1 MLHSARFQALKLAL
15 PMRKFLLLPTTH
27 HSYLLPLVLTKDN
40 KKMRQVKAYVEL
52 QNYNEITSFAEAE
65 RVVSSY
71 VLTSAMSA
79 VAARLLTDLAA
90 PRGANSATQLPSLQ
104 IITGQRGVGK
114 SHLLGFLRSLIS
126 VKALRSMIAD
136 SNLLNAIGLFG
147 DRMVTAIEINFAGF
161 EREPFEA
168 RLRQVLCQTLK
179 HSTYF
184 DDEKWT
190 AVVKGEQ
197 VFEQAL
203 GSLPLGSQLI
213 LFIDNLP
220 NRWRVAPETVE
231 SDLDWLALIA
241 RQANALPLRAVIVRD
256 EEVGQIESEDSAVY
270 NLPPDNLQ
278 EVIARSVV
286 RKTPAQLR
294 ELDDLYG
301 ELCQL
306 LPGYSW
312 SKEAFAKCYPLHPL
326 IYESAPDFRA
336 AAQSFS
342 LPNFV
347 ATSVSRVLSRPA
359 TSLVT
364 PDEVFDRHE
373 YEFRKNHR
381 LAPTLKLYDQI
392 ITTAIAKLP
401 VAERLW
407 AKLALKSLFTFSL
420 LGQPASAYQIAQAQ
434 MLTEEG
440 NPNAAYERVAKI
452 LSHFAVSCPEALLI
466 KGSGIECSYL
476 LASVNQT
483 TSLTIE
489 RQLTDAARALAPDDP
504 RLSELLLTVGIGL
517 FEDLQPIA
525 EAVSLTSPLP
535 PSLPQTFTWRG
546 SQRSIEVCLG
556 GSESTE
562 VQWRLFVA
570 PLSQAA
576 TEHTRVGQGESDIH
590 LDENTVIWRPG
601 TLTSPSVLS
610 PLKKL
615 LAWQELAQARLAEG
629 IPLSEDY
636 RASGEKLTE
645 QARELFIELYLNN
658 GTLMDAVQAFP
669 TASVAAERNF
679 SRFLYHAFDALLQQ
693 HFPQHPQFTELLTT
707 EQMNLLIGEFFL
719 GTEDQQNAPA
729 IQSLVAQ
736 FAAPLGIASRL
747 LAPDYMDAPYQ
758 PDIFS
763 EAVQPYPFMQTV
775 LSFMEQHT
783 DESGLAHVPL
793 IMLER
798 LLSDSPYG
806 LQYTA
811 QHLLIG
817 ALIATNLIELLDET
831 HNSELTRNNLA
842 PGFTLGAFT
851 AVRRVASVNYPPNV
865 LAEWA
870 RLLTGQV
877 DLPSPVT
884 LDGEKRVREAVSRW
898 VEGWRAEELTI
909 RFDQIPMDLLTLSAG
924 RTVEASKTRFSRV
937 SALAEAIGDGTME
950 VKTALSRIADIF
962 GLERA
967 SLSRM
972 QDEMQALCRF
982 LDWMPTFTEL
992 RSYLLAAEPTTET
1005 VIEELRANLTAQIQD
1020 SRTLLDAEMRRTL
1033 ESKFAEFCQRYSEVY
1048 AAAHEAEVGPTAN
1061 RQLITGFCTS
1071 PEWTRFRL
1079 LMELRL
1085 ESGAFERDAQA
1096 LLKLAQETRCDLPV
1110 LELLQHQPHC
1120 CCSFRLHRQ
1129 VHLNTLLD
1137 ALKSIVSASSTFYS
1151 LAIWRHRSELR
1162 AKAKELTDES
1172 FQFELEDFLTA
1183 CGSGDLSSLNGD
1195 LVSFL
1200 NDALAKESHSV
1211 SAGLI

>member
-1 MLHSARFQALKLAL
+1 
-15 PMRKFLLLPTTH
+15 
-27 HSYLLPLVLTKDN
+27 
-40 KKMRQVKAYVEL
+40 MRQVKAYVEL

-71 VLTSAMSA
+71 VVTSAMGSL
-79 VAARLLTDLAA
+79 AARLLTDLAA
-90 PRGANSATQLPSLQ
+90 PRGANADTQLPALQ

-114 SHLLGFLRSLIS
+114 SHLLAFLRAIIS
-126 VKALRSMIAD
+126 VKVLRGMLAD
-136 SNLLNAIGLFG
+136 SNLLNAIGRFG
-147 DRMVTAIEINFAGF
+147 DKMVTTVEINFSGF
-161 EREPFEA
+161 EREPFET
-168 RLRQVLCQTLK
+168 RLRQSLCETLK

-184 DDEKWT
+184 DDEKW
-190 AVVKGEQ
+190 AAAVKGEQ

-220 NRWRVAPETVE
+220 NRWRAAPETVE

-256 EEVGQIESEDSAVY
+256 EEAGQIENDDAAVY

-278 EVIARSVV
+278 EIIARCVL
-286 RKTPAQLR
+286 RKTPAQLH

-312 SKEAFAKCYPLHPL
+312 PKEAFAKCYPLHPL
-326 IYESAPDFRA
+326 IYESAPALRA

-347 ATSVSRVLSRPA
+347 ATSVTRIMSRPA

-373 YEFRKNHR
+373 YEFRKNNG
-381 LAPTLKLYDQI
+381 LAPTLKLYDKI
-392 ITTAIAKLP
+392 VTTAIAKLP
-401 VAERLW
+401 VSERLW

-452 LSHFAVSCPEALLI
+452 LEHFATSCPEALFI
-466 KGSGIECSYL
+466 KGGGTDCSYI
-476 LASVNQT
+476 LASVNQVVG
-483 TSLTIE
+483 STIE
-489 RQLTDAARALAPDDP
+489 RQLTDAAREISSDDS
-504 RLSELLLTVGIGL
+504 RLTELLLTAGIGL
-517 FEDLQPIA
+517 FEDLQSIA
-525 EAVSLTSPLP
+525 EEVSLTSPLP
-535 PSLPQTFTWRG
+535 PYLPQTFTWCG

-556 GSESTE
+556 GQGITES
-562 VQWRLFVA
+562 QWRLVIA
-570 PLSQAA
+570 PLSEAA
-576 TEHTRVGQGESDIH
+576 AEQSD
-590 LDENTVIWRPG
+590 LQMDEYTVIWRPA
-601 TLTSPSVLS
+601 TINSPSLLN

-615 LAWQELAQARLAEG
+615 LAWQELAQTRLAEG
-629 IPLSEDY
+629 VLLSEDY
-636 RASGEKLTE
+636 RATREKLTE
-645 QARELFIELYLNN
+645 QVRELFIELYLKN
-658 GTLMDAVQAFP
+658 GALVDAAHTFSAVPF
-669 TASVAAERNF
+669 AAERTF
-679 SRFLYHAFDALLQQ
+679 SKFLCHAFDALLKQ
-693 HFPQHPQFTELLTT
+693 HFPKHPQFTEPLSA
-707 EQMNLLIGEFFL
+707 EQVNLLIGEFFL
-719 GTEDQQNAPA
+719 GTEDQQNEPA
-729 IQSLVAQ
+729 VQQLVAQ

-747 LAPDYMDAPYQ
+747 LAPDHMDAPYQ

-763 EAVQPYPFMQTV
+763 EAVQPYSFMQTV
-775 LSFMEQHT
+775 LSFMDQHT
-783 DESGLAHVPL
+783 DESGLANVPL
-793 IMLER
+793 IMIER
-798 LLSDSPYG
+798 LLSDAPYG
-806 LQYTA
+806 MPYTA

-817 ALIATNLIELLDET
+817 ALIATNLIELLDEAQ
-831 HNSELTRNNLA
+831 NFGLTRDNLA
-842 PGFTLGAFT
+842 PDFTLSTFT

-877 DLPSPVT
+877 DLPSPIT
-884 LDGEKRVREAVSRW
+884 LDGEKRVCEAVSRW
-898 VEGWRAEELTI
+898 VEGWRAEELTT
-909 RFDQIPMDLLTLSAG
+909 RFEHVPMDLLTLSAW
-924 RTVEASKTRFSRV
+924 RTVDASKTRFSRV
-937 SALAEAIGDGTME
+937 SALAEAISDGKME

-962 GLERA
+962 GLDRA
-967 SLSRM
+967 SLSRI
-972 QDEMQALCRF
+972 QDEMRALCRF
-982 LDWMPTFTEL
+982 LDWMPTFTDL
-992 RSYLLAAEPTTET
+992 RNYLLAAEPTSET
-1005 VIEELRANLTAQIQD
+1005 SIEALRAELTIQIQD
-1020 SRTLLDAEMRRTL
+1020 SRTLLDAEMRRNL
-1033 ESKFAEFCQRYSEVY
+1033 ESKFAEFGKRYSEVY
-1048 AAAHEAEVGPTAN
+1048 AAAHESEVGPTAN
-1061 RQLITGFCTS
+1061 RQLITSFCTS
-1071 PEWTRFRL
+1071 LEWTKFRL

-1129 VHLNTLLD
+1129 VQLSTLLD

-1162 AKAKELTDES
+1162 AKAKELADES

-1183 CGSGDLSSLNGD
+1183 CGSGDLSGLNAD

-1200 NDALAKESHSV
+1200 NEALAKQSNSV
-1211 SAGLI
+1211 SAGLL

>member
-1 MLHSARFQALKLAL
+1 
-15 PMRKFLLLPTTH
+15 
-27 HSYLLPLVLTKDN
+27 
-40 KKMRQVKAYVEL
+40 MRQVKAYVEL

-71 VLTSAMSA
+71 VVTNAMSA
-79 VAARLLTDLAA
+79 VATRLLTDLAA
-90 PRGANSATQLPSLQ
+90 PRGTNSGTQLPALQ

-114 SHLLGFLRSLIS
+114 SHLLAFLRALIG
-126 VKALRSMIAD
+126 VKALRGMIAD

-147 DRMVTAIEINFAGF
+147 DRMVTTIEINFAGF
-161 EREPFEA
+161 EHEPFA
-168 RLRQVLCQTLK
+168 DRLRQVFCETLK
-179 HSTYF
+179 YSTYF
-184 DDEKWT
+184 DDEKW
-190 AVVKGEQ
+190 AAAVKGEQ
-197 VFEQAL
+197 VFEQSL

-231 SDLDWLALIA
+231 ADLAWLALIA
-241 RQANALPLRAVIVRD
+241 RQADALPLRAVIVRD
-256 EEVGQIESEDSAVY
+256 EEAGQIETEDSAVY
-270 NLPPDNLQ
+270 NLPSNNLQ
-278 EVIARSVV
+278 EVIARRVL
-286 RKTPAQLR
+286 RKTPTQMHD
-294 ELDDLYG
+294 LDDLYG
-301 ELCQL
+301 DLCQL

-312 SKEAFAKCYPLHPL
+312 SKEEFAKCYPLHPL
-326 IYESAPDFRA
+326 IYESAPALRA

-347 ATSVSRVLSRPA
+347 ATSVTRVLSRPA

-373 YEFRKNHR
+373 YEFRKNKG

-392 ITTAIAKLP
+392 VTSAIAKLP

-420 LGQPASAYQIAQAQ
+420 LGQPANAFQIAQAQ

-440 NPNAAYERVAKI
+440 NPNAAYDRVAQI
-452 LSHFAVSCPEALLI
+452 LAHFATSCPEALLV
-466 KGSGIECSYL
+466 KGGGTDGSYL
-476 LASVNQT
+476 LASVNQVVGST
-483 TSLTIE
+483 ME
-489 RQLTDAARALAPDDP
+489 RQLTDAARAIAPDDP
-504 RLSELLLTVGIGL
+504 RLTELLLTTGIGL
-517 FEDLQPIA
+517 FEDLQSIGA
-525 EAVSLTSPLP
+525 EVSPTAPLP
-535 PSLPQTFTWRG
+535 QYLPQTFTWRG

-556 GSESTE
+556 GPGLTES
-562 VQWRLFVA
+562 QWRLFIS
-570 PLSQAA
+570 P
-576 TEHTRVGQGESDIH
+576 VGEDALAQVERDIL
-590 LDENTVIWRPG
+590 LDEYTVIWRPA
-601 TLTSPSVLS
+601 TLTSPSLLN

-615 LAWQELAQARLAEG
+615 LAWQEITQTRLAEG

-636 RASGEKLTE
+636 RATCEKLTE
-645 QARELFIELYLNN
+645 QVRALFIELYLNN
-658 GTLMDAVQAFP
+658 GALVDAGHTFS
-669 TASVAAERNF
+669 TAPLATERTF
-679 SRFLYHAFDALLQQ
+679 SRFLCQAFDPLLKQ
-693 HFPQHPQFTELLTT
+693 HFPQHPSFTEPLTA
-707 EQMNLLIGEFFL
+707 EQVDILIGEFFL
-719 GTEDQQNAPA
+719 GSEEQQNVPA

-747 LAPDYMDAPYQ
+747 LAPDHMDASYQ

-775 LSFMEQHT
+775 LSFMDQHT
-783 DESGLAHVPL
+783 DESGLASVPL
-793 IMLER
+793 IMIER
-798 LLSDSPYG
+798 LLSDAPYG
-806 LQYTA
+806 LQYSA

-817 ALIATNLIELLDET
+817 ALIATNLIELLDDA
-831 HNSELTRNNLA
+831 NNCALTRENLA
-842 PGFTLGAFT
+842 PDFTLGTFT

-877 DLPSPVT
+877 DLPSLIT
-884 LDGEKRVREAVSRW
+884 LDGEKRVREAISRW
-898 VEGWRAEELTI
+898 VESWRAEALAT
-909 RFDQIPMDLLTLSAG
+909 RFDQLPMDLLTLSAW
-924 RTVEASKTRFSRV
+924 RTVDASKTRFTRV
-937 SALAEAIGDGTME
+937 SALAEAISEGTME

-962 GLERA
+962 GLDRA
-967 SLSRM
+967 SLSRI

-982 LDWMPTFTEL
+982 LDWMPTFTNL
-992 RSYLLAAEPTTET
+992 RSYLLAAEPTAET
-1005 VIEELRANLTAQIQD
+1005 SIEELRAELTAQIQD
-1020 SRTLLDAEMRRTL
+1020 SRTLLDAEMRRHL
-1033 ESKFAEFCQRYSEVY
+1033 ESKFAEFCKRYSEVY
-1048 AAAHEAEVGPTAN
+1048 ATAHEAEVGPTAN
-1061 RQLITGFCTS
+1061 RQLITSFCTS
-1071 PEWTRFRL
+1071 PEWTKFRL

-1085 ESGAFERDAQA
+1085 ESGAFERDAHA

-1129 VHLNTLLD
+1129 VQLSTLLD

-1162 AKAKELTDES
+1162 TKAKELSDET

-1183 CGSGDLSSLNGD
+1183 CGSGDLSGLNAD

-1200 NDALAKESHSV
+1200 NESLAKEAHSA
-1211 SAGLI
+1211 SASLL

>member
-1 MLHSARFQALKLAL
+1 
-15 PMRKFLLLPTTH
+15 
-27 HSYLLPLVLTKDN
+27 
-40 KKMRQVKAYVEL
+40 MRQVKAYVEL
-52 QNYNEITSFAEAE
+52 QNYHEITNFAEAE

-71 VLTSAMSA
+71 VVTNTIGSL
-79 VAARLLTDLAA
+79 AARLLTDLAA
-90 PRGANSATQLPSLQ
+90 PRGANSVTQLPSLQ

-114 SHLLGFLRSLIS
+114 SHLLAFLRTLIS
-126 VKALRSMIAD
+126 VKTLRGMVADANLRQAL
-136 SNLLNAIGLFG
+136 GLFG
-147 DRMVTAIEINFAGF
+147 DRMTTTVEINFADV
-161 EREPFEA
+161 EREPFELC
-168 RLRQVLCQTLK
+168 LRQALCNTLK

-184 DDEKWT
+184 DDEKW
-190 AVVKGEQ
+190 AAAVKGEQ

-213 LFIDNLP
+213 LFIDDLP

-241 RQANALPLRAVIVRD
+241 RQANALSLRAVIVRD
-256 EEVGQIESEDSAVY
+256 EEAGELETADAAVY

-278 EVIARSVV
+278 EAIARRIL
-286 RKTPAQLR
+286 RKTPAQLL
-294 ELDDLYG
+294 ELEELYG

-312 SKEAFAKCYPLHPL
+312 AKEEFVKCYPLHPL
-326 IYESAPDFRA
+326 IYESAPALRA

-347 ATSVSRVLSRPA
+347 ATSVTRVLSRPA

-373 YEFRKNHR
+373 YEFRKNNG

-392 ITTAIAKLP
+392 VTTAIAKLP
-401 VAERLW
+401 VSERLW

-420 LGQPASAYQIAQAQ
+420 IGQPASAYQIAQSQ

-440 NPNAAYERVAKI
+440 NPHAAYERVAKI
-452 LSHFAVSCPEALLI
+452 LAHFATTCPAALFI
-466 KGSGIECSYL
+466 KGGGTDSSYI
-476 LASVNQT
+476 LASVNQAVG
-483 TSLTIE
+483 LTIE
-489 RQLTDAARALAPDDP
+489 RQLSDAAREISSDDA
-504 RLSELLLTVGIGL
+504 RLTELLLTAGIGL
-517 FEDLQPIA
+517 FEDLQSIA
-525 EAVSLTSPLP
+525 AAVSPTSPLP
-535 PSLPQTFTWRG
+535 PYLPQTFTWRG

-556 GSESTE
+556 GPGITES
-562 VQWRLFVA
+562 QWRLFVA
-570 PLSQAA
+570 PLSEVAPEQ
-576 TEHTRVGQGESDIH
+576 TRLEHTRVEQGDSNLQ
-590 LDENTVIWRPG
+590 LDEYTVIWRPA
-601 TLTSPSVLS
+601 TISSPSFLN

-615 LAWQELAQARLAEG
+615 LAWQELAQARRAEG

-636 RASGEKLTE
+636 RATREKLTE
-645 QARELFIELYLNN
+645 QVGALFIELYLKN
-658 GTLMDAVQAFP
+658 GVLVDAAHTFSAAP
-669 TASVAAERNF
+669 LAAERTF
-679 SRFLYHAFDALLQQ
+679 TSFLCHAFDALLKQ
-693 HFPQHPQFTELLTT
+693 HFPQHPQFIEPLTAA
-707 EQMNLLIGEFFL
+707 QVNLLLGEFFL
-719 GTEDQQNAPA
+719 GTEEQQTAPV
-729 IQSLVAQ
+729 IQQLVAQ

-747 LAPDYMDAPYQ
+747 LAPDFMGAPYQ

-775 LSFMEQHT
+775 LSFMDQHT

-793 IMLER
+793 IMIER
-798 LLSDSPYG
+798 LLSEAPYG

-817 ALIATNLIELLDET
+817 ALIATDLIELLDEA
-831 HNSELTRNNLA
+831 HNCELTRDNLA
-842 PGFTLGAFT
+842 PGFTLGNFT
-851 AVRRVASVNYPPNV
+851 AVRRVASVSYPPNV

-877 DLPSPVT
+877 DLPSPIT

-898 VEGWRAEELTI
+898 VESWRAEALTT
-909 RFDQIPMDLLTLSAG
+909 RFEQVPMDLLTLSAW
-924 RTVEASKTRFSRV
+924 RTVDTSKTRFSRV
-937 SALAEAIGDGTME
+937 FALAEAISEGTMD

-967 SLSRM
+967 SLARM
-972 QDEMQALCRF
+972 QDEMRALCRF
-982 LDWMPTFTEL
+982 LDWMPTFTNM
-992 RSYLLAAEPTTET
+992 RSYLLAAEPTSET
-1005 VIEELRANLTAQIQD
+1005 AIEELRAELTAQIQEA
-1020 SRTLLDAEMRRTL
+1020 RTLLDAEMRRNL
-1033 ESKFAEFCQRYSEVY
+1033 ASKFAEFCKRYSQFY
-1048 AAAHEAEVGPTAN
+1048 ATAHEAEVGPTAN
-1061 RQLITGFCTS
+1061 RQLITSFCTS
-1071 PEWTRFRL
+1071 SEWTRFRL

-1085 ESGAFERDAQA
+1085 EGGAFERDAHA

-1129 VHLNTLLD
+1129 VQLSTLLD

-1151 LAIWRHRSELR
+1151 LAIWRHRSELN
-1162 AKAKELTDES
+1162 AKAKELTDET

-1183 CGSGDLSSLNGD
+1183 CGSGDLSMLTAD
-1195 LVSFL
+1195 LVRFL
-1200 NDALAKESHSV
+1200 NDSLAQQSNSV

>member
-1 MLHSARFQALKLAL
+1 MSL
-15 PMRKFLLLPTTH
+15 PFPNAGFYFSQQPIIRI
-27 HSYLLPLVLTKDN
+27 YRPLVLTKDS

-71 VLTSAMSA
+71 VVTSAMGSL
-79 VAARLLTDLAA
+79 AARLLTDLAA

-104 IITGQRGVGK
+104 IITGQRGAGK
-114 SHLLGFLRSLIS
+114 SHLLAFLRALIS
-126 VKALRSMIAD
+126 VKALRGMIAD

-147 DRMVTAIEINFAGF
+147 DRMVTTMEINFAGF
-161 EREPFEA
+161 EHEPFET
-168 RLRQVLCQTLK
+168 RLRQVLCETLK

-190 AVVKGEQ
+190 AAVNGEQ

-231 SDLDWLALIA
+231 ADLDWLALIA

-256 EEVGQIESEDSAVY
+256 EEVGQIESDDSAVY

-278 EVIARSVV
+278 EVIARRVL

-347 ATSVSRVLSRPA
+347 ATSVARVLSRPA
-359 TSLVT
+359 ISLVT

-373 YEFRKNHR
+373 YEFRKNTA
-381 LAPTLKLYDQI
+381 LSPSLKLYDQI
-392 ITTAIAKLP
+392 VTTAIAKLP

-440 NPNAAYERVAKI
+440 DPQAAYERVAKI

-466 KGSGIECSYL
+466 KGSGTDCSYL
-476 LASVNQT
+476 LASVNQAV
-483 TSLTIE
+483 SLTIE
-489 RQLTDAARALAPDDP
+489 RQLIDAARALAPDDP
-504 RLSELLLTVGIGL
+504 RLTELLLTAGIGL

-525 EAVSLTSPLP
+525 EAISPTSPLP
-535 PSLPQTFTWRG
+535 PSLSQTFTWRG

-556 GSESTE
+556 GQESTE

-570 PLSQAA
+570 PLRLAA
-576 TEHTRVGQGESDIH
+576 AGQVESD
-590 LDENTVIWRPG
+590 LPMDEYTVIWRPA
-601 TLTSPSVLS
+601 TITSPTVLS

-615 LAWQELAQARLAEG
+615 LAWQELTQARLAEG
-629 IPLSEDY
+629 ISLSEDY
-636 RASGEKLTE
+636 HTIREKLTE

-658 GTLMDAVQAFP
+658 GVLMDAAHIFP
-669 TASVAAERNF
+669 IAPFAAERTF
-679 SRFLYHAFDALLQQ
+679 SRLLGHAFDALLQQ
-693 HFPQHPQFTELLTT
+693 HFPQHPQFTEPLTA
-707 EQMNLLIGEFFL
+707 EQVNLLIGEFFL

-729 IQSLVAQ
+729 IQPLVAQ

-747 LAPDYMDAPYQ
+747 LAPDHMDALYQ

-763 EAVQPYPFMQTV
+763 EAVQPYPFMQAV
-775 LSFMEQHT
+775 LSFMDQHT
-783 DESGLAHVPL
+783 DESGLANVPL
-793 IMLER
+793 IMIER
-798 LLSDSPYG
+798 LLSDAPYG

-831 HNSELTRNNLA
+831 HHSELNRSTLT
-842 PGFTLGAFT
+842 PGFTLGSFT
-851 AVRRVASVNYPPNV
+851 AVRRVASVNYPPNM

-884 LDGEKRVREAVSRW
+884 LDGEKRVREAVSRL
-898 VEGWRAEELTI
+898 VESWRAEDLTT
-909 RFDQIPMDLLTLSAG
+909 RFEQVPMDLLTLSAW
-924 RTVEASKTRFSRV
+924 RTVETSKTRFARV
-937 SALAEAIGDGTME
+937 SALAEAISDGTMD

-962 GLERA
+962 GLDRA

-982 LDWMPTFTEL
+982 LDWMPTFTDL
-992 RSYLLAAEPTTET
+992 RSYLLAAEPTAET
-1005 VIEELRANLTAQIQD
+1005 VIEELRADLTAQIQD
-1020 SRTLLDAEMRRTL
+1020 SRTLLDAEMRRNL
-1033 ESKFAEFCQRYSEVY
+1033 ESKFAEFCKRYSEVY

-1061 RQLITGFCTS
+1061 RHLITSFCTS
-1071 PEWTRFRL
+1071 PEWTKFRL
-1079 LMELRL
+1079 LMELHL
-1085 ESGAFERDAQA
+1085 ESGAFERDAHA

-1110 LELLQHQPHC
+1110 PELLQHQPHC

-1129 VHLNTLLD
+1129 VHFSTLLD

-1151 LAIWRHRSELR
+1151 LAIWRHCSELR
-1162 AKAKELTDES
+1162 TKAKELTDES
-1172 FQFELEDFLTA
+1172 FQVELEEFLNA
-1183 CGSGDLSSLNGD
+1183 CGSGDLSGLNAD

-1200 NDALAKESHSV
+1200 NDALATESHSV
-1211 SAGLI
+1211 SAGLM

>member
-1 MLHSARFQALKLAL
+1 
-15 PMRKFLLLPTTH
+15 
-27 HSYLLPLVLTKDN
+27 
-40 KKMRQVKAYVEL
+40 MRQVKAYVEL
-52 QNYNEITSFAEAE
+52 QNYNEITSFAEPE

-71 VLTSAMSA
+71 VITSAMRILAS
-79 VAARLLTDLAA
+79 RLLTDLAA
-90 PRGANSATQLPSLQ
+90 PRGANSVNQLPSLQ

-114 SHLLGFLRSLIS
+114 SHLLAFLRALIS
-126 VKALRSMIAD
+126 VKALRGMIAD
-136 SNLLNAIGLFG
+136 SNLLNAVGLFG
-147 DRMVTAIEINFAGF
+147 DRTITTIEINFAGF
-161 EREPFEA
+161 ENESFET
-168 RLRQVLCQTLK
+168 RLRQVLSQTLK
-179 HSTYF
+179 QATYF
-184 DDEKWT
+184 DDEKW
-190 AVVKGEQ
+190 AVAVQGEQ

-220 NRWRVAPETVE
+220 NRWRAVPEMVE
-231 SDLDWLALIA
+231 GDLNWLALIA

-256 EEVGQIESEDSAVY
+256 EEVGQIESDDSAVY

-278 EVIARSVV
+278 EVIARSVL
-286 RKTPAQLR
+286 RKTPAQMR

-312 SKEAFAKCYPLHPL
+312 SKETFAKCYPLHPV

-347 ATSVSRVLSRPA
+347 ATSVARVLSRPA

-373 YEFRKNHR
+373 YEFRKNPA

-392 ITTAIAKLP
+392 VTAAIAKLP
-401 VAERLW
+401 IAERLW

-420 LGQPASAYQIAQAQ
+420 LGQPATAYQLAQAQ

-452 LSHFAVSCPEALLI
+452 LQHFAISCPGSLLI
-466 KGSGIECSYL
+466 TGSGNDSSYL
-476 LASVNQT
+476 LASVKQAA
-483 TSLTIE
+483 SLTIE
-489 RQLTDAARALAPDDP
+489 RQLTDAARTVASEDP
-504 RLSELLLTVGIGL
+504 RLPELLLTAAMGL
-517 FEDLQPIA
+517 FTDLSPFT
-525 EAVSLTSPLP
+525 EAVFPLSPLP
-535 PSLPQTFTWRG
+535 CSLSQTFTWRG
-546 SQRSIEVCLG
+546 SHRSSEVCFG
-556 GSESTE
+556 KQESSEA
-562 VQWRLFVA
+562 QWRLVIA
-570 PLSQAA
+570 PLSQTTPESA
-576 TEHTRVGQGESDIH
+576 EHDAQP
-590 LDENTVIWRPG
+590 DEYTVIWRPNPLSSPT
-601 TLTSPSVLS
+601 TLI

-629 IPLSEDY
+629 LPLSEDY
-636 RASGEKLTE
+636 HVIGEKLTA
-645 QARELFIELYLNN
+645 QIRELFIELYLKK
-658 GTLMDAVQAFP
+658 GMLVDATHSFSPAPVE
-669 TASVAAERNF
+669 AERTF
-679 SRFLYHAFDALLQQ
+679 SRFLGYAFDTLLQQ
-693 HFPQHPQFTELLTT
+693 HFPQHPQFTELLTA
-707 EQMNLLIGEFFL
+707 QQVNLLLGEFFL

-729 IQSLVAQ
+729 IQPLVAH

-747 LAPDYMDAPYQ
+747 LAPDHMEAPYQ

-763 EAVQPYPFMQTV
+763 EAVQPYPFMQTL
-775 LSFMEQHT
+775 LSFMDQHT
-783 DESGLAHVPL
+783 DESGLASVPL
-793 IMLER
+793 IMIER
-798 LLSDSPYG
+798 LLSDAPFG
-806 LQYTA
+806 LPYTA

-817 ALIATNLIELLDET
+817 ALIATNLIELLDESNNT
-831 HNSELTRNNLA
+831 PLTRSNLS
-842 PGFTLGAFT
+842 PGFTLSSFIA
-851 AVRRVASVNYPPNV
+851 ARRVASVSYPPNV

-870 RLLTGQV
+870 RLLTDQV

-898 VEGWRAEELTI
+898 VGSWRAEGLTT
-909 RFDQIPMDLLTLSAG
+909 RFEQIPMDLLTLSAW

-937 SALAEAIGDGTME
+937 SALAEAISDGTME

-962 GLERA
+962 GLDRA

-982 LDWMPTFTEL
+982 LDWMPTFADL
-992 RSYLLAAEPTTET
+992 RSYLLAAEPTTEA
-1005 VIEELRANLTAQIQD
+1005 VIEELRTELTARIQD
-1020 SRTLLDAEMRRTL
+1020 SRTLLDGEMRRTV
-1033 ESKFAEFCQRYSEVY
+1033 ESKFAEFCKRYSEVY

-1061 RQLITGFCTS
+1061 QQMITSFCTS
-1071 PEWTRFRL
+1071 QEWTRFRL

-1096 LLKLAQETRCDLPV
+1096 LLKLARETRCDLPV

-1129 VHLNTLLD
+1129 VHLSSLLD

-1151 LAIWRHRSELR
+1151 LAIWRHRAELR
-1162 AKAKELTDES
+1162 TKAKDLTDES

-1183 CGSGDLSSLNGD
+1183 CGSGDLSGLNGD

-1211 SAGLI
+1211 SAGLM